1 MYCSLH
7 TCTGSYT
14 FAYRR
19 RRASVNGTRRRSTTP
34 GARGE
39 QNRRE
44 QRTPNAAG
52 ALLGSAER
60 EGSVLL
66 QSVVEARRAD
76 ALLGA
81 RDG

>member
-7 TCTGSYT
+7 TGSYT

-19 RRASVNGTRRRSTTP
+19 RRASVNGTRRRWSTT
-34 GARGE
+34 ARGE